1 MATAQQEAGPV
12 AEDEAG
18 FKRGRGTMLW
28 ALLLAAVVGLFGVW
42 HLLSGG
48 DDERVYGELGR
59 KINGL
64 RQAHFDQFWA
74 CALSGQNLHDLNSN
88 TELMS
93 QLDGRA
99 AQGGKTYAVYLRDE
113 CLGKLTEIEPTLESL
128 IIPDD
133 LKPDV
138 EALKTATGQLRSSCS
153 AFVSYLDSPNPYDS
167 DSAKPHLQAIAKAWF
182 DYRQSQAALNKTLKS
197 RLDHQG

>member
-1 MATAQQEAGPV
+1 MAT

-18 FKRGRGTMLW
+18 FKRGRGSMLLG
-28 ALLLAAVVGLFGVW
+28 LLLAGALGLGGVW
-42 HLLSGG
+42 RLLSGG
-48 DDERVYGELGR
+48 DDARVYGELGR

-64 RQAHFDQFWA
+64 RQAHFDQFWT
-74 CALSGQNLHDLNSN
+74 CALSGQDLHDLNSN

-99 AQGGKTYAVYLRDE
+99 AQGGKAYAVHLRDA
-113 CLGKLTEIEPTLESL
+113 CLGSLNEIEPTLESL

-133 LKPDV
+133 LKPDI
-138 EALKTATGQLRSSCS
+138 EALKTATGKLRSSCS
-153 AFVSYLDSPNPYDS
+153 AFVSYLDSPQTYDS
-167 DSAKPHLQAIAKAWF
+167 QSAKPHLEAIARAWF
-182 DYRQSQAALNKTLKS
+182 DYRQSQAALNKTVRS